1 MGRTLVGDPVVK
13 HDGDEYLTG
22 RAVFAGD
29 VVLPGMTHAVLVRST
44 VAHAR
49 ILGIDASA
57 ARGMPGVVAVLTG
70 DEAVPLVEPVPCS
83 VDPTPIGGHLAEVR
97 CLAVDRVRHV
107 GEPVAAV
114 VAETQADALAAALAV
129 RVDLEPLPL
138 VLDADEAMADD
149 APLLYP
155 EWGRTASSAA
165 DGLRRSRRSTRRSRP
180 PTTCWRAILRS
191 HRGNA
196 APMETRTHVASW
208 DEATDRLTMW
218 ATTQN
223 PHPLRSTLAARCAS
237 PSPRSTSSRPRS
249 AARSA

>member
-29 VVLPGMTHAVLVRST
+29 VVVPGMTHAVLVRST
-44 VAHAR
+44 LAHAR
-49 ILGIDASA
+49 IRGIDARA
-57 ARGMPGVVAVLTG
+57 ARGMPGVLAVLTG
-70 DEAVPLVEPVPCS
+70 EEAVPLVEPVPYS

-114 VAETQADALAAALAV
+114 VAETHADALAAALAV

-155 EWGRTASSAA
+155 EWGTNRIVGGEMGSSAEEVDAAIAAA
-165 DGLRRSRRSTRRSRP
+165 D
-180 PTTCWRAILRS
+180 
-191 HRGNA
+191 
-196 APMETRTHVASW
+196 HV
-208 DEATDRLTMW
+208 L
-218 ATTQN
+218 
-223 PHPLRSTLAARCAS
+223 
-237 PSPRSTSSRPRS
+237 
-249 AARSA
+249 